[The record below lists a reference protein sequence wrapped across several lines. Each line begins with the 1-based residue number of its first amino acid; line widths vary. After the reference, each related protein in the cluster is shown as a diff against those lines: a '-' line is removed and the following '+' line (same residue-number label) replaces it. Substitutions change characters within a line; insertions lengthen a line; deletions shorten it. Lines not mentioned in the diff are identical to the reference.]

1 VGVLEEKEPEEQ
13 AMSTGKIRTGMFQHS
28 PKMNFTVPL
37 SGGAFFFFKSN
48 NSYHFPSPILRI
60 CY

>member
-1 VGVLEEKEPEEQ
+1 MGALEEKEPEEQ

-37 SGGAFFFFKSN
+37 SGGAFSFLN
-48 NSYHFPSPILRI
+48 RI
-60 CY
+60 THTTFHPQF